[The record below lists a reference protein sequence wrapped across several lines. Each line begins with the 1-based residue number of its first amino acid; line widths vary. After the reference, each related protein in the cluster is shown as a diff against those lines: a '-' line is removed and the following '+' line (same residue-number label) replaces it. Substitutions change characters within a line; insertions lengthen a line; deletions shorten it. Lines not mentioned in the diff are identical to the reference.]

1 MSELKLVDLTEK
13 GKKRKNVS
21 KKESPEKKVAI
32 DEAVDEAIAEVINAE
47 KVEDPHKENEG
58 LDIGKVDGMLV
69 VSENR
74 ESYITQKKPPTEK
87 QLAAR
92 EAAKAKRE
100 AAKAE
105 AAAKAKAEALIL
117 EREAEAAAK
126 KVEEKKLKAA
136 EKRRAKKEAKEVEE
150 AEVLKPA
157 IKPKKPTGKSI
168 SEPFKNIEP
177 IVVAVEPAPSRLP
190 SVVVPADYRR
200 KKTNMW
206 GKGTPF
212 QGNKIF

>member
-1 MSELKLVDLTEK
+1 MSELKLVDLTT
-13 GKKRKNVS
+13 KKRKNVS
-21 KKESPEKKVAI
+21 KKESTAKKVV
-32 DEAVDEAIAEVINAE
+32 VDEVGAEEDIVEEVVKEIE
-47 KVEDPHKENEG
+47 KVFEETIPETVPETVEPA
-58 LDIGKVDGMLV
+58 IETVKV
-69 VSENR
+69 
-74 ESYITQKKPPTEK
+74 KKPPTEK

-92 EAAKAKRE
+92 EAMKVKRE

-126 KVEEKKLKAA
+126 KAEEKKLKAA
-136 EKRRAKKEAKEVEE
+136 EKRRAKKEAKEAEE
-150 AEVLKPA
+150 VEVLKPA

-168 SEPFKNIEP
+168 AEPFKNVETK
-177 IVVAVEPAPSRLP
+177 VVVVEPTPKSLP

-200 KKTNMW
+200 KKTNVW